1 MIIVEV
7 TPQKLIELIQ
17 KTNIKR
23 IVGRKIKVN
32 GIYLWNGVFDT
43 YHSET
48 MVDCDDAIELLK
60 DGRHGTYTLEIATYA
75 IEETIAFVAEIS
87 RHNKGEK

>member
-1 MIIVEV
+1 MIAIEV

-17 KTNIKR
+17 KTNVKR

-48 MVDCDDAIELLK
+48 FIDCGDAIELLK
-60 DGRHGTYTLEIATYA
+60 EKRRGMYTLEIAPSA

-87 RHNKGEK
+87 GNN